1 MRHNG
6 GEKDGGGAMGSG
18 RARASGQII
27 GLRKGGR
34 LDAAL
39 ALARRAHAADP
50 DDADVALS
58 LGWVL
63 ADLMGRAREAAGAG
77 RVGRVTEL
85 LRELAGLGLA
95 GAGAA
100 RLRASVLRQ
109 LTSLA
114 WDLARGG
121 SPDELRA
128 LLAALRETIAV
139 APAGR
144 TRDGEG
150 AAAGRLVV
158 TPEEAEPLLRPLFSA
173 FGDRPDDLADLVAWC
188 GPERF
193 VAPDDV
199 RRGTWERSV
208 PTTGSAAG
216 PAGVPRTPIYVEWVS
231 TRRGAVGVTAYRSE
245 APREFGPPTVSIER
259 SVVPSARLAGLLR
272 PHEVYD
278 AVLSPDGR
286 SILGTPEVCAD
297 ERMRSVFVRGFE
309 GRFER
314 VGADGY
320 GFVRLPGGTAA
331 SGDVLVP
338 ARLAAHHGIA
348 DRSWVTGTAAA
359 VFREGADGAE
369 GTWGFVADAVE
380 RAVPPTDEERA
391 LRWDRRRRRWVGR
404 S

>member
-6 GEKDGGGAMGSG
+6 GERDGGGAMGDG

-27 GLRKGGR
+27 GLRKSGR

-50 DDADVALS
+50 GDADVALS

-63 ADLMGRAREAAGAG
+63 ADLMGRAREAAGEA
-77 RVGRVTEL
+77 RVGRVAEL

-114 WDLARGG
+114 WDLVRADDLDG
-121 SPDELRA
+121 LRE
-128 LLAALRETIAV
+128 LLAALRGTVVV
-139 APAGR
+139 ASAARPQRGAG
-144 TRDGEG
+144 
-150 AAAGRLVV
+150 AGRLAV
-158 TPEEAEPLLRPLFSA
+158 TLEEAEPLLRPFFSA
-173 FGDRPDDLADLVAWC
+173 FRDRPNDLADLVAWC
-188 GPERF
+188 GAERF
-193 VAPDDV
+193 AAPDDV
-199 RRGTWERSV
+199 RRGTWERSA
-208 PTTGSAAG
+208 TAAGSAAG
-216 PAGVPRTPIYVEWVS
+216 PAGVPLTPIYVEWVS
-231 TRRGAVGVTAYRSE
+231 ERRGAVGVTAYRSE

-259 SVVPSARLAGLLR
+259 SVVADARLAGLLR

-278 AVLSPDGR
+278 AALSPDGR
-286 SILGTPEVCAD
+286 VILGTPEVCAD
-297 ERMRSVFVRGFE
+297 ERVRSVFVRRVE
-309 GRFER
+309 GRFDR
-314 VGADGY
+314 VGAGGY

-331 SGDVLVP
+331 TNDVLVP
-338 ARLAAHHGIA
+338 ARLVAERGIA
-348 DRSWVTGTAAA
+348 DRSWVTGTAVA

-369 GTWGFVADAVE
+369 GSWGFVMDAVE
-380 RAVPPTDEERA
+380 RVAAPTADERA

-404 S
+404 G

>member
-6 GEKDGGGAMGSG
+6 GEKDGGDAMGDG

-27 GLRKGGR
+27 GLRKSGR

-50 DDADVALS
+50 GDADVALS

-63 ADLMGRAREAAGAG
+63 ADLMGRERETSGGA
-77 RVGRVTEL
+77 RVGRVAEL
-85 LRELAGLGLA
+85 LCELAGLGLA

-114 WDLARGG
+114 WDLVRADDLDG
-121 SPDELRA
+121 LRE
-128 LLAALRETIAV
+128 LLAALRGMVAV
-139 APAGR
+139 VSAARPR
-144 TRDGEG
+144 RD

-158 TPEEAEPLLRPLFSA
+158 TPEEAESLLRPFFSA
-173 FGDRPDDLADLVAWC
+173 FGDRPDDLAGLVAWC
-188 GPERF
+188 GAERF
-193 VAPDDV
+193 AAPDDV
-199 RRGTWERSV
+199 RRGTWERSA

-216 PAGVPRTPIYVEWVS
+216 PAGVPLTPVYVEWVS
-231 TRRGAVGVTAYRSE
+231 ARRGAVGVTAYRSE

-259 SVVPSARLAGLLR
+259 SVVADARLAGLLR

-278 AVLSPDGR
+278 AALSPDGR
-286 SILGTPEVCAD
+286 VILGTPEVCAD
-297 ERMRSVFVRGFE
+297 ERVRSVFVRRTE

-331 SGDVLVP
+331 TNDVLVP
-338 ARLAAHHGIA
+338 ARLAARHGIA
-348 DRSWVTGTAAA
+348 GRSWVTGTAVA

-369 GTWGFVADAVE
+369 GSWGFAMDAVE
-380 RAVPPTDEERA
+380 RVEAPTADERA

-404 S
+404 D